1 MRGRRVYERVHRG
14 RRDVKHLI
22 KKASKLRTRN
32 IILIIVGIF
41 IAAFVIYTVI
51 FYSIKGWQWDNIFPY
66 LLGTG
71 GIIEAF
77 TGLLTLVEIIVG
89 RKRKEKD
96 NEV

>member
-1 MRGRRVYERVHRG
+1 M
-14 RRDVKHLI
+14 KHLI

-89 RKRKEKD
+89 RRKEKN
-96 NEV
+96 NEI

>member
-1 MRGRRVYERVHRG
+1 M
-14 RRDVKHLI
+14 KHLI

-51 FYSIKGWQWDNIFPY
+51 FYSIKGWQWDNLFPY

-89 RKRKEKD
+89 RKRKEKN

>member
-1 MRGRRVYERVHRG
+1 M
-14 RRDVKHLI
+14 KHLI

-51 FYSIKGWQWDNIFPY
+51 FYSIKGWQWDNLFPY

-89 RKRKEKD
+89 RKRKEK
-96 NEV
+96 NNGI

>member
-1 MRGRRVYERVHRG
+1 MKY
-14 RRDVKHLI
+14 LI

-51 FYSIKGWQWDNIFPY
+51 FYSIKGWQWDNLFPY

-77 TGLLTLVEIIVG
+77 TGLLTLAEIIVG
-89 RKRKEKD
+89 RKRKENNND
-96 NEV
+96 I

>member
-1 MRGRRVYERVHRG
+1 MKR
-14 RRDVKHLI
+14 LI

-32 IILIIVGIF
+32 IILITVGIF
-41 IAAFVIYTVI
+41 IATFVIYTVI

-89 RKRKEKD
+89 RKRKENN
-96 NEV
+96 NEI

>member
-1 MRGRRVYERVHRG
+1 MS
-14 RRDVKHLI
+14 LI

-51 FYSIKGWQWDNIFPY
+51 FYSIKGWQWDNLFPY

>member
-1 MRGRRVYERVHRG
+1 MSI
-14 RRDVKHLI
+14 I

-41 IAAFVIYTVI
+41 IAAFVIYTVV
-51 FYSIKGWQWDNIFPY
+51 FYSIKGWQWDNLFPY

-89 RKRKEKD
+89 RKRKENNND
-96 NEV
+96 I

>member
-1 MRGRRVYERVHRG
+1 M
-14 RRDVKHLI
+14 KHLI

-41 IAAFVIYTVI
+41 IASFVIYTVI
-51 FYSIKGWQWDNIFPY
+51 FYSIKGWQWDNLFPY

-89 RKRKEKD
+89 RKRKEKN
-96 NEV
+96 NEI

>member
-1 MRGRRVYERVHRG
+1 MRRA
-14 RRDVKHLI
+14 I

-32 IILIIVGIF
+32 LILAIVGVF

-51 FYSIKGWQWDNIFPY
+51 FYSIKGWQWDNLFPY

-77 TGLLTLVEIIVG
+77 TGLLTLAEIIVG
-89 RKRKEKD
+89 RRKEKN
-96 NEV
+96 NEI

>member
-1 MRGRRVYERVHRG
+1 MGG
-14 RRDVKHLI
+14 QDVKHLI

-51 FYSIKGWQWDNIFPY
+51 FYSIKGWQWDNLFPY

-89 RKRKEKD
+89 RRKEKK
-96 NEV
+96 NEI

>member
-1 MRGRRVYERVHRG
+1 M
-14 RRDVKHLI
+14 KHLI

-32 IILIIVGIF
+32 IILLVVGIF

-89 RKRKEKD
+89 RKRKENNND
-96 NEV
+96 I

>member
-1 MRGRRVYERVHRG
+1 MKR
-14 RRDVKHLI
+14 LI

-41 IAAFVIYTVI
+41 IATFVIYTVI
-51 FYSIKGWQWDNIFPY
+51 FYSIKGWQWDNLFPY

-89 RKRKEKD
+89 RKRKEKNND
-96 NEV
+96 I

>member
-1 MRGRRVYERVHRG
+1 M
-14 RRDVKHLI
+14 KHLI

-77 TGLLTLVEIIVG
+77 TGLLTLAEIIVG
-89 RKRKEKD
+89 RKRKEKN
-96 NEV
+96 NEI

>member
-1 MRGRRVYERVHRG
+1 MS
-14 RRDVKHLI
+14 LI
-22 KKASKLRTRN
+22 TKASKLRTRN

-51 FYSIKGWQWDNIFPY
+51 FYSIKGWQWDNLFPY

-89 RKRKEKD
+89 RKRKENNND
-96 NEV
+96 I

>member
-1 MRGRRVYERVHRG
+1 VAAEWGGRMKR
-14 RRDVKHLI
+14 LI

-89 RKRKEKD
+89 KRKEKK
-96 NEV
+96 NEI

>member
-1 MRGRRVYERVHRG
+1 MN
-14 RRDVKHLI
+14 HLI

>member
-1 MRGRRVYERVHRG
+1 MKR
-14 RRDVKHLI
+14 LI

-71 GIIEAF
+71 GIIEDF

-89 RKRKEKD
+89 RKRKEKN

>member
-1 MRGRRVYERVHRG
+1 MSI
-14 RRDVKHLI
+14 I

-41 IAAFVIYTVI
+41 IAAFVIYTVV
-51 FYSIKGWQWDNIFPY
+51 FYSIKGWQWDNLFPY
-66 LLGTG
+66 LLSTG

-89 RKRKEKD
+89 RKRKENNND
-96 NEV
+96 I

>member
-1 MRGRRVYERVHRG
+1 MRHI
-14 RRDVKHLI
+14 I

-51 FYSIKGWQWDNIFPY
+51 FYSIKGWQWDNLFPY

-89 RKRKEKD
+89 QKRKENN

>member
-1 MRGRRVYERVHRG
+1 M
-14 RRDVKHLI
+14 KHLI

-51 FYSIKGWQWDNIFPY
+51 FYSIKGWQWDNLFPY

>member
-1 MRGRRVYERVHRG
+1 MSI
-14 RRDVKHLI
+14 I

-41 IAAFVIYTVI
+41 IAAFVIYTVV
-51 FYSIKGWQWDNIFPY
+51 FYSIKGWQWDNLFPY

-77 TGLLTLVEIIVG
+77 SGLLTLVEIIVG
-89 RKRKEKD
+89 RKRKENNND
-96 NEV
+96 I

>member
-1 MRGRRVYERVHRG
+1 M
-14 RRDVKHLI
+14 KHLI

-51 FYSIKGWQWDNIFPY
+51 FYSIKGWQWDNLFPY

-89 RKRKEKD
+89 RRKEKK

>member
-1 MRGRRVYERVHRG
+1 MKR
-14 RRDVKHLI
+14 LI

-51 FYSIKGWQWDNIFPY
+51 FYSIKGWQWDNLFPY

-89 RKRKEKD
+89 RKRKENNND
-96 NEV
+96 I

>member
-1 MRGRRVYERVHRG
+1 M
-14 RRDVKHLI
+14 KHLI
-22 KKASKLRTRN
+22 KKVSKLRTRN

-51 FYSIKGWQWDNIFPY
+51 FYSIKGWQWDNLFPY

-89 RKRKEKD
+89 RKRKEKNND
-96 NEV
+96 I

>member
-1 MRGRRVYERVHRG
+1 M
-14 RRDVKHLI
+14 KHLI

-89 RKRKEKD
+89 RKRKEES
-96 NEV
+96 NE

>member
-1 MRGRRVYERVHRG
+1 M
-14 RRDVKHLI
+14 KHLI
-22 KKASKLRTRN
+22 KKASKMRTRN

-51 FYSIKGWQWDNIFPY
+51 FYSIKGWQWDNLFPY

-77 TGLLTLVEIIVG
+77 TGLLTLAEIIVG
-89 RKRKEKD
+89 RRKEKN
-96 NEV
+96 NEI

>member
-1 MRGRRVYERVHRG
+1 MKR
-14 RRDVKHLI
+14 LI

-41 IAAFVIYTVI
+41 IATFVIYTVI

-89 RKRKEKD
+89 RRKEKK
-96 NEV
+96 NEI

>member
-1 MRGRRVYERVHRG
+1 MKR
-14 RRDVKHLI
+14 LI

-32 IILIIVGIF
+32 IILIIVGVF

-51 FYSIKGWQWDNIFPY
+51 FYSIKGWQWDNLFPY

-77 TGLLTLVEIIVG
+77 TGILTLAEIIVG
-89 RKRKEKD
+89 RRKEKN
-96 NEV
+96 NEI

>member
-1 MRGRRVYERVHRG
+1 MGG
-14 RRDVKHLI
+14 QDVRHLI

-32 IILIIVGIF
+32 IILIVVGIF

-89 RKRKEKD
+89 RKKKENNND
-96 NEV
+96 I

>member
-1 MRGRRVYERVHRG
+1 M
-14 RRDVKHLI
+14 KHLI

-96 NEV
+96 NEI

>member
-1 MRGRRVYERVHRG
+1 MKR
-14 RRDVKHLI
+14 LI

-89 RKRKEKD
+89 RKRKENNND
-96 NEV
+96 T

>member
-1 MRGRRVYERVHRG
+1 MKR
-14 RRDVKHLI
+14 LI

-89 RKRKEKD
+89 RKRKENNND
-96 NEV
+96 I

>member
-1 MRGRRVYERVHRG
+1 MRR
-14 RRDVKHLI
+14 LI

-51 FYSIKGWQWDNIFPY
+51 FYSIKGWQWDNLFPY

-89 RKRKEKD
+89 RRKEKK
-96 NEV
+96 NEI

>member
-1 MRGRRVYERVHRG
+1 MKR
-14 RRDVKHLI
+14 LI

-51 FYSIKGWQWDNIFPY
+51 FYSIKGWQWDNLFPY

>member
-1 MRGRRVYERVHRG
+1 MGG
-14 RRDVKHLI
+14 QDVKRLI

-89 RKRKEKD
+89 RKRKEKNND
-96 NEV
+96 I

>member
-1 MRGRRVYERVHRG
+1 M
-14 RRDVKHLI
+14 KHLI

-51 FYSIKGWQWDNIFPY
+51 FYSVKGWQWDNLFPY

-77 TGLLTLVEIIVG
+77 TGLLTLAEIIVG
-89 RKRKEKD
+89 RRKEKS
-96 NEV
+96 NEI

>member
-1 MRGRRVYERVHRG
+1 MGG
-14 RRDVKHLI
+14 QDVKHLI

-89 RKRKEKD
+89 RKRKENNND
-96 NEV
+96 T

>member
-1 MRGRRVYERVHRG
+1 MKR
-14 RRDVKHLI
+14 LI

-32 IILIIVGIF
+32 IILIVVGIF

-51 FYSIKGWQWDNIFPY
+51 FYSIKGWQWDNLFPY

-77 TGLLTLVEIIVG
+77 TGLLTLAEIIVG
-89 RKRKEKD
+89 RKRKENN
-96 NEV
+96 NE